1 MIAKRISSWEVQ
13 LSFMSNIPA
22 FKMVGG
28 GAKIEY
34 KRLQSWYKKIQHL
47 RCSVCESPY
56 VCELYGDNTIVL
68 DLLHEA

>member
-1 MIAKRISSWEVQ
+1 MGRSVVFYVKYTRIQ
-13 LSFMSNIPA
+13 DGLA
-22 FKMVGG
+22 GG
-28 GAKIEY
+28 TKIEHI
-34 KRLQSWYKKIQHL
+34 RLQSWHKKIQHL

>member
-1 MIAKRISSWEVQ
+1 MGSSVVFYVKYTRIQDGW
-13 LSFMSNIPA
+13 
-22 FKMVGG
+22 G